1 MNPHGLAACG
11 FEVLRGFSF
20 WHSPRDVNRI
30 TDEKILPENFYS
42 ASVRRTRFFESHACV
57 FICFYFESADRLT
70 REERLR
76 AITTAS
82 HQFLKWTRNKTGGFE
97 DEPLPSISSHSRTAQ
112 GSKSRSRTTAPIPSK
127 SPLVGTLCGEGQE
140 ADFLCPRFQR
150 ALDRSHGK
158 LRLHTHRQRPSPV
171 AGNHGGLEEKL
182 APHHFIRVRKSA
194 IVNGARI
201 SEIRPMF
208 DGVYDIVLAEGTVV
222 TSSRRYAHKLR
233 ALLNPSLLRQS

>member
-70 REERLR
+70 SEERLR

-82 HQFLKWTRNKTGGFE
+82 HQFLKWNAKQDWSVQDEFLTIDLFPFSNSAGKQIEVSNHCSNPFE
-97 DEPLPSISSHSRTAQ
+97 VSARWN
-112 GSKSRSRTTAPIPSK
+112 
-127 SPLVGTLCGEGQE
+127 
-140 ADFLCPRFQR
+140 
-150 ALDRSHGK
+150 ALW
-158 LRLHTHRQRPSPV
+158 
-171 AGNHGGLEEKL
+171 
-182 APHHFIRVRKSA
+182 
-194 IVNGARI
+194 
-201 SEIRPMF
+201 
-208 DGVYDIVLAEGTVV
+208 
-222 TSSRRYAHKLR
+222 
-233 ALLNPSLLRQS
+233 